1 MYKKLT
7 LTLTLLLLISAASLL
22 AQDAGK
28 TASPSTVQGCLKY
41 SNSHYRLTDS
51 SGKHYQLQSQANK
64 LKHFVGQQVEITGKP
79 GVRTVGTTETG
90 TASSAQE
97 ESVFVVK
104 TVKHVA
110 DTCQAAGN

>member
-1 MYKKLT
+1 MHKT
-7 LTLTLLLLISAASLL
+7 LTMTLLLLAISAASLQ

-28 TASPSTVQGCLKY
+28 TSSLSTIQGCLKY

-51 SGKHYQLQSQANK
+51 SGKKYQLQSQANK
-64 LKHFVGQQVEITGKP
+64 LTHFVGQQVEITGKP
-79 GVRTVGTTETG
+79 GVRTVGTTVEG
-90 TASSAQE
+90 AASSAKE

-110 DTCQAAGN
+110 DTCQAPGN

>member
-1 MYKKLT
+1 MYKTLT
-7 LTLTLLLLISAASLL
+7 LTLTLLLLISAASLQ

-28 TASPSTVQGCLKY
+28 TSSLSTIQGCLKY

-51 SGKHYQLQSQANK
+51 SGKKYQLQSQANK
-64 LKHFVGQQVEITGKP
+64 LTHFVGQQVEITGKP
-79 GVRTVGTTETG
+79 GVRTVGTTVEG
-90 TASSAQE
+90 AASSVKE
-97 ESVFVVK
+97 EPVFVVK